1 MFLRKFFSQT
11 VRPSK
16 TVFRADAVV
25 DKIVEIDPISS
36 EWGVW
41 FLRLIKLAE
50 HILLNSPY
58 DPLAYHLVGLEPE
71 NWCL

>member
-25 DKIVEIDPISS
+25 DKIVEIDPIFS
-36 EWGVW
+36 E
-41 FLRLIKLAE
+41 
-50 HILLNSPY
+50 
-58 DPLAYHLVGLEPE
+58 
-71 NWCL
+71 